1 MKQIRE
7 DRAIARRSQLLLLC
21 IAALAIVLTLLG
33 LRGIRLYAQTEFH
46 EETAFRYIAQIG
58 NVLDAQYKKD
68 ISPLASA
75 ALSDVAADAL
85 NYSFSKISK
94 TDQTEYVA
102 AQRLEN
108 PDTDSEHIWKQLLF
122 AYTMDS
128 PKIKDSYRKQLLSLS
143 EADKHAYAAAVAGYL
158 SGSEKSLP
166 ELAQSLVGS
175 AEGQEANALLLQSIV
190 LSGSQSPDN
199 ELVKNLKKSVRSAQ
213 SKMTAA
219 KWASEGTMNH
229 FTSFTVSF
237 GKTLVLLACLLLI
250 NVLILLFNCLRT
262 HDWFID
268 AKWLL
273 ILAIVDFLLV
283 FQVLPMIY
291 MLIKAF
297 FPEDSFTLKT
307 FERLYTY
314 NLNLDAMKNTLIVS
328 FFTMLFG
335 TLIAFP
341 LAWLIGRTDLYGK
354 KFFRSLFV
362 ITYMVPPY
370 VGAMAWLRL
379 LNPNAG
385 TLNVF
390 LRGLLNLG
398 TEIGPMN
405 IYSTAGLI
413 WVLTCFYYPYAF
425 ITISRAMEKMDPSLE
440 EASKISGANPVLT
453 VLKITLPMM
462 LPSLIAGAL
471 LVFIGAAS
479 AYGIPSIIGAP
490 GKIHTVTTRIVEYLG
505 LGSTGLNDA
514 IGMAVFLMLLSMLI
528 LYVSDVFIAKKQ
540 FITVSGKSTR
550 PTIVELGRW
559 RLPLTIL
566 VSLFSVL
573 VIFIPF
579 LTILETSFKF
589 DLGRSVFAEGNF
601 TFRQWQEIFTRTETL
616 SALRNSIVYGFFAAT
631 IGIIV
636 SVAMSYLL
644 QRTQIRGRKIPD
656 FLITLG
662 SSTPSVVIA
671 LGLIM
676 TMKGSFGVN
685 IYNTSIIIVVAYLL
699 KYVMMGMRTVVSSM
713 SQIHPSLEECSQIS
727 GASWFRTMFKITG
740 PLIFPSIAAGWFL
753 IFIPCFYEL
762 SMTTLLYSN
771 QTKTI
776 GYQLYEYWTFH
787 SQPQACAMA
796 FGILLIVIALNFVL
810 NKVTHGEFSI

>member
-1 MKQIRE
+1 MKQLRE
-7 DRAIARRSQLLLLC
+7 DRKIARKSQTLLFCVFLL
-21 IAALAIVLTLLG
+21 AMGLTLLG
-33 LRGIRLYAQTEFH
+33 LRGMALYEQTEFH
-46 EETAFRYIAQIG
+46 EEAAFSYIARASAT
-58 NVLDAQYKKD
+58 LEKQYEKD
-68 ISPLASA
+68 IKPLVNEALTEKVAA
-75 ALSDVAADAL
+75 ALTQT
-85 NYSFSKISK
+85 FSRISK
-94 TDQTEYVA
+94 EDQSAYVA
-102 AQRLEN
+102 AQRLED
-108 PDTDSEHIWKQLLF
+108 PAADAAHIWKQLLF
-122 AYTMDS
+122 VYQLDA
-128 PKIKDSYRKQLLSLS
+128 PKVKESFRKQIVSLPS
-143 EADKHAYAAAVAGYL
+143 EQRAAFAADVAAYL
-158 SGSEKSLP
+158 SGTSETLP
-166 ELAQSLVGS
+166 DIAAALVESAS
-175 AEGQEANALLLQSIV
+175 AEDTNAFLLQSIL
-190 LSGSQSPDN
+190 LSSSESVDS
-199 ELVKNLKKSVRSAQ
+199 ELVKSLKKSVRSPQ

-219 KWASEGTMNH
+219 KWASEGTMNSL
-229 FTSFTVSF
+229 TALTVRY
-237 GKTLVLLACLLLI
+237 GKTFVLLACLLAV

-268 AKWLL
+268 AKWIL

-283 FQVLPMIY
+283 FQVLPMVY

-297 FPEDSFTLKT
+297 FPEGSFTFRT
-307 FERLYTY
+307 FERLYEY
-314 NLNLDAMKNTLIVS
+314 SLNLEAMKTTLIIS

-335 TLIAFP
+335 ALIAFP
-341 LAWLIGRTDLYGK
+341 LAWLIGRTDLIGK

-390 LRGLLNLG
+390 LRQLLG
-398 TEIGPMN
+398 ISSQVGPLN
-405 IYSTAGLI
+405 IYSVGGLI

-453 VLKITLPMM
+453 VFKITLPMM
-462 LPSLIAGAL
+462 MPSLIAGAL

-490 GKIHTVTTRIVEYLG
+490 GKVHTVPTRIVEYLG

-550 PTIVELGRW
+550 PTIVELGKW
-559 RLPLTIL
+559 RMPLTIL
-566 VSLFSVL
+566 VSLFSIL

-589 DLGRSVFAEGNF
+589 DLGKSLWDPGNF
-601 TFRQWQEIFTRTETL
+601 TFSQWKEIFSRTETIG
-616 SALRNSIVYGFFAAT
+616 ALRNSIVYGFLAAT
-631 IGIIV
+631 IGIVV
-636 SVAMSYLL
+636 SIAMSYLL

-676 TMKGSFGVN
+676 TMKGTFGVN
-685 IYNTSIIIVVAYLL
+685 IYNTSVIIVVAYLL

-787 SQPQACAMA
+787 SQPQASAMA
-796 FGILLIVIALNFVL
+796 FGILLIVIALNYVL
-810 NKVTHGEFSI
+810 NKVTRGEFSI

>member
-1 MKQIRE
+1 MKPLRE
-7 DRAIARRSQLLLLC
+7 DRKIARKTQLLLVGLVL
-21 IAALAIVLTLLG
+21 LAFVLAFLG
-33 LRGIRLYAQTEFH
+33 YRGIEIYEKTDFH
-46 EETAFRYIAQIG
+46 EETAFMHIAHVSE
-58 NVLDAQYKKD
+58 VLDKQYKSD
-68 ISPLASA
+68 LANYQSPAIRESLAQ
-75 ALSDVAADAL
+75 AL
-85 NYSFSKISK
+85 NYSFSKTSK
-94 TDQTEYVA
+94 SDQTDYIASLRVEDGA
-102 AQRLEN
+102 
-108 PDTDSEHIWKQLLF
+108 TDAEHLWKQLFF
-122 AYTMDS
+122 AYTLDT
-128 PKIKDSYRKQLLSLS
+128 PKVKAADRKSLLALS
-143 EADKHAYAAAVAGYL
+143 AEEKSTYKSETLAYVAGE
-158 SGSEKSLP
+158 SESLP
-166 ELAQSLVGS
+166 PLAGKIIQS
-175 AEGQEANALLLQSIV
+175 AEDEEAQALLLHSINV
-190 LSGSQSPDN
+190 LSENAVDS
-199 ELVKNLKKSVRSAQ
+199 ELTKSLKQTVRSAE
-213 SKMTAA
+213 SKMLAA
-219 KWASEGTMNH
+219 KWASEGSMNRL
-229 FTSFTVSF
+229 TALTVTY
-237 GKTLVLLACLLLI
+237 GKTFVLFACLLLI

-262 HDWFID
+262 HDWYID

-283 FQVLPMIY
+283 FQVLPMVY

-297 FPEDSFTLKT
+297 FPEGSFTLRT
-307 FERLYTY
+307 FERLYSY
-314 NLNLDAMKNTLIVS
+314 NLNLEAMTTTLTVS
-328 FFTMLFG
+328 FFTMIFG

-379 LNPNAG
+379 LNPNVG
-385 TLNVF
+385 TINLF
-390 LRGLLNLG
+390 LRSLLGLS
-398 TEIGPMN
+398 TQTGPLN
-405 IYSTAGLI
+405 IYSVGGLI

-440 EASKISGANPVLT
+440 EASKISGANPLLT
-453 VLKITLPMM
+453 VFRITLPMM

-490 GKIHTVTTRIVEYLG
+490 GKIHTVPTRIVEYLG
-505 LGSTGLNDA
+505 LGNKGLNDA

-528 LYVSDVFIAKKQ
+528 LYVSDVFIARKQ

-550 PTIVELGRW
+550 PTIVELGKW
-559 RLPLTIL
+559 RIPLTIAI
-566 VSLFSVL
+566 SLFSIL

-579 LTILETSFKF
+579 LTILETSFKL
-589 DLGRSVFAEGNF
+589 DLGKSLWEAGNF
-601 TFRQWQEIFTRTETL
+601 TFNQWKEIFTRTETL
-616 SALRNSIVYGFFAAT
+616 GALRNSIVYGFLAAT

-636 SVAMSYLL
+636 SIAMSYLL
-644 QRTQIRGRKIPD
+644 QRTKIAGRKIPD

-685 IYNTSIIIVVAYLL
+685 IYNTPTIIVVAYLL

-787 SQPQACAMA
+787 SQPQASAMA
-796 FGILLIVIALNFVL
+796 FGILIIVIALNTLL
-810 NKVTHGEFSI
+810 NKVTRGEFSI